1 MLFQSS
7 STPTSSSSSNTSKQ
21 QTKPEQSKVRAY
33 NMSSNM
39 FNFIIIKYTTLIN
52 NSQLQCYSQPCFII
66 LNLDNKMLHHVTPDN
81 KELMMVS
88 EYLRL
93 MRCLIILHQ
102 DIRNVFQPIINVICL
117 DLHFILVSSYFLMHG
132 HQANIIGNTL

>member
-1 MLFQSS
+1 MGMREELLRKEKEFLELKKKQAEADIQLELERSKKEKDRSQKSQSS

-52 NSQLQCYSQPCFII
+52 SSQLQCYSQPCFII
-66 LNLDNKMLHHVTPDN
+66 LNLDNKMLHDVTPDN
-81 KELMMVS
+81 K
-88 EYLRL
+88 
-93 MRCLIILHQ
+93 
-102 DIRNVFQPIINVICL
+102 
-117 DLHFILVSSYFLMHG
+117 
-132 HQANIIGNTL
+132 